1 MEDNRYYS
9 NPPEDNPHYEDRG
22 TAPMIL
28 GILSLIFSLT
38 FSRLIGLVLGIIAV
52 CLGSKYRYTNKDAKV
67 GFVTGIIGICISAII
82 FFAFLLFFGFA
93 FLPFFWY

>member
-9 NPPEDNPHYEDRG
+9 NPPEDNPKYEDRG

-28 GILSLIFSLT
+28 GILSVIFSLT

-52 CLGSKYRYTNKDAKV
+52 CLGGKYRYTNKDAKV
-67 GFVTGIIGICISAII
+67 GFITGIVGICISAIFI
-82 FFAFLLFFGFA
+82 FAAFSLFGVA
-93 FLPFFWY
+93 FLPFFWF

>member
-28 GILSLIFSLT
+28 GILSLIFSVS

-52 CLGSKYRYTNKDAKV
+52 CLGSKYRYTNKEAKY
-67 GFVTGIIGICISAII
+67 GFVMGIIGICISAIALFAI
-82 FFAFLLFFGFA
+82 FSLFGMA